1 MCEMYWLICYDSKRV
16 PSETFPDFVE
26 NECVCG
32 NTLIEAWE
40 HLVNRL
46 KETWPEGE
54 FRLLGA
60 RPDVAPDNFNDDEQF
75 NKWYDK
81 RKEFCDNVARL
92 VGRCQDKGILAK

>member
-1 MCEMYWLICYDSKRV
+1 MSKMYWLICYDSKRV
-16 PSETFPDFVE
+16 PSETFPDYVE

-32 NTLIEAWE
+32 DTLIEAWE

-46 KETWPEGE
+46 KETWPDGQ

-60 RPDVAPDNFNDDEQF
+60 RPDITPDTFDDEQF

-81 RKEFCDNVARL
+81 RKEFSNNIAKL
-92 VGRCQDKGILAK
+92 VGICQEQGILQK